1 MDFKE
6 EKDIREIEFEKKTIK
21 DNFIFGAVMQN
32 PQKCKALLECILKI
46 KIREIRYP
54 ELEKTIKKTYWSKGI
69 RLDVYVE
76 DEENTI
82 YNIEMQ
88 ATNKKELPKRMRYYQ
103 GMIDLNVIDKGQ
115 DYSRLKQSYVIFICD
130 YDEFGLGRHI
140 YTFENVCKEYPQL
153 TLKDGTIKIVLNTKG
168 TADDV
173 SEDIKELLHF
183 FGGDEPK
190 SDLTRM
196 LDEEVKSVKSSE
208 KWRRDFM
215 LLWERDNDNIE
226 LGEYKHLVKQC
237 RKYNLSQVGN
247 VAEALDSNE
256 SEIQTILNLIA
267 DNPEMDDKEIAQIYI
282 NQMD

>member
-1 MDFKE
+1 MGFKE

-226 LGEYKHLVKQC
+226 LGEVKN
-237 RKYNLSQVGN
+237 RVSQIRS
-247 VAEALDSNE
+247 LDE
-256 SEIQTILNLIA
+256 SEIETASRFLKCDATTIKYILSLIA
-267 DNPEMDDKEIAQIYI
+267 DNPEMDDKEIAQLYI
-282 NQMD
+282 NQSY

>member
-130 YDEFGLGRHI
+130 YDEFGIGRHI

-190 SDLTRM
+190 SNLTRM

-226 LGEYKHLVKQC
+226 LGEVKN
-237 RKYNLSQVGN
+237 RVSQIRS
-247 VAEALDSNE
+247 LDE
-256 SEIQTILNLIA
+256 SEIETASRFLKCDATTIKYILSLIA

>member
-153 TLKDGTIKIVLNTKG
+153 ALKDGTIKIVLNTKG

-173 SEDIKELLHF
+173 SEDIKELLHYI
-183 FGGDEPK
+183 GGDEPK
-190 SDLTRM
+190 SLLTQM
-196 LDEEVKSVKSSE
+196 LAEEVQAIKSSE

-226 LGEYKHLVKQC
+226 LGEVKT
-237 RKYNLSQVGN
+237 RVSQIRS
-247 VAEALDSNE
+247 LDE
-256 SEIQTILNLIA
+256 SEIETASRFLKCDATTIKYILSLIA

>member
-130 YDEFGLGRHI
+130 YDEFGIGRHI

-226 LGEYKHLVKQC
+226 LGEVKN
-237 RKYNLSQVGN
+237 RVSQIRS
-247 VAEALDSNE
+247 LDE
-256 SEIQTILNLIA
+256 SEIETASRFLKCDTTTIKYILSLIA
-267 DNPEMDDKEIAQIYI
+267 NNPEMDDKEIAQIYI

>member
-130 YDEFGLGRHI
+130 YDEFGIGRHI

-226 LGEYKHLVKQC
+226 LGEVKN
-237 RKYNLSQVGN
+237 RVSQIRS
-247 VAEALDSNE
+247 LDE
-256 SEIQTILNLIA
+256 SEIETASRFLKCDATTIKYILSLIA
-267 DNPEMDDKEIAQIYI
+267 DNPEMDDKEIAQLYI
-282 NQMD
+282 NQSY